1 MKHWSRFIG
10 LLALSLVLFGGAG
23 AHYSQAQTY
32 IPQPEIAIPDVVVN
46 VSFLNVRT
54 GPSTAYSVLT
64 VVAGGTR
71 LPVLG
76 SNSDGSWY
84 QIESPAGTGWVSAP
98 FVLERG
104 SFKYVMVVPAP
115 ELPNPVGPDGYIQEH
130 RPEGTTQPLRSPLR
144 LLVNTGNLNV
154 RSGPGR
160 EFTSIATVPGGTF
173 LDVTGFAANST
184 WFRVTGGFGIGW
196 VDSSF
201 TLLRGNGSSL
211 PVVYP

>member
-1 MKHWSRFIG
+1 MKHWSKFIG
-10 LLALSLVLFGGAG
+10 LLALSFILFGGAG
-23 AHYSQAQTY
+23 TQYIQAQTY
-32 IPQPEIAIPDVVVN
+32 IPQPEIAVPDVVVN

-54 GPSTAYSVLT
+54 GPSTAYTVLT

-84 QIESPAGTGWVSAP
+84 QVKSPAGTGWVSAP

-104 SFKYVMVVPAP
+104 SFKHVPVAETP
-115 ELPNPVGPDGYIQEH
+115 ALPDPVGSDGYIQEH
-130 RPEGTTQPLRSPLR
+130 RPEGSTQALRSPLR
-144 LLVNTGNLNV
+144 LVVNTGNLNV
-154 RSGPGR
+154 RSGPGK
-160 EFTSIATVPGGTF
+160 EFTSIGVVPGGTV
-173 LDVTGFAANST
+173 LEVTGFAANSP
-184 WFRVTGGFGIGW
+184 WFRVTGSFGIGW
-196 VDSSF
+196 VDSTF